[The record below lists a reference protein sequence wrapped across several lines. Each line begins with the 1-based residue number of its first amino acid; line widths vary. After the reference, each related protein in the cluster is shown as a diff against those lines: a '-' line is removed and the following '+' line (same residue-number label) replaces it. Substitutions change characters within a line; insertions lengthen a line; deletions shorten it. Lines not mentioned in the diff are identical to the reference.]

1 MPEATGGY
9 GPTDQHG
16 FIGLGNTGTPMAT
29 RLGDAGYKLVVHD
42 TRDNVIGPFLERG
55 ATRAGSAEDVASRAE
70 TVLVSLPTPDI
81 VDKVVL
87 GEGGVSGGSKVKT
100 VVDLS
105 TTGPKKGAEVA
116 AKLKEKGIVFV
127 DSPVS
132 GGVGGA
138 VAGTLAVMVSCP
150 RPTFEQLEPMLKNI
164 GKVFFIGEAPGSAQ
178 MMKLCNNLMSAA
190 AMAIA
195 TEAIV
200 AGTKAG
206 IDPAVMVEVI
216 NVSSGQNTATTQKYP
231 KSMLNRRFDYGF
243 STGLMFKDVRLCLE
257 EMEAMGLGVPTSK
270 AVRAVWQ
277 QVQDEKGVDSDFT
290 RILEVIEGPAGV
302 TVGKKS

>member
-1 MPEATGGY
+1 MAGTI
-9 GPTDQHG
+9 G
-16 FIGLGNTGTPMAT
+16 FIGLGNMGTPMAS
-29 RLGDAGYKLVVHD
+29 RLVDAGYGLVVHD

-55 ATRAGSAEDVASRAE
+55 AARAGSAEDVASRAE

-105 TTGPKKGAEVA
+105 TTGPRVA
-116 AKLKEKGIVFV
+116 AAISEKLKAKGITFV
-127 DSPVS
+127 DCPVS

-138 VAGTLAVMVSCP
+138 VAGTLAVMVSGP
-150 RPTFEQLEPMLKNI
+150 RPTYEQLEPMLKNI

-190 AMAIA
+190 AMAIS

-206 IDPAVMVEVI
+206 IDPQVMVDVI

-243 STGLMFKDVRLCLE
+243 ATGLMFKDVRLCLE
-257 EMEAMGLGVPTSK
+257 EMEGMGLDLATAK
-270 AVRAVWQ
+270 AVRSVWQ
-277 QVQDEKGVDSDFT
+277 KVQDEKGAESDFT
-290 RILEVIEGPAGV
+290 RILEVIETPAGV
-302 TVGKKS
+302 TVGKQS

>member
-1 MPEATGGY
+1 MAETI
-9 GPTDQHG
+9 G
-16 FIGLGNTGTPMAT
+16 FIGLGNMGTPMAS
-29 RLGDAGYKLVVHD
+29 RLVDAGYQLVVHD

-55 ATRAGSAEDVASRAE
+55 AARAGSPEDVASRAE

-87 GEGGVSGGSKVKT
+87 GAGGLSGGTMAKT

-105 TTGPKKGAEVA
+105 TTGPRMGAAIA
-116 AKLKEKGIVFV
+116 ARLREKGITFV

-150 RPTFEQLEPMLKNI
+150 RATYDRLEPMLANI

-178 MMKLCNNLMSAA
+178 MMKLCNNLLSAA
-190 AMAIA
+190 AMAIT

-206 IDPAVMVEVI
+206 IDPAVMVDVI
-216 NVSSGQNTATTQKYP
+216 NVSSGQNTATSQKYP

-243 STGLMFKDVRLCLE
+243 TTGLMFKDVRLCLE
-257 EMEAMGLGVPTSK
+257 EMEGMGLDVPTSK
-270 AVRAVWQ
+270 AVRALWQ
-277 QVQDEKGVDSDFT
+277 KVQDEKGPESDFT
-290 RILEVIEGPAGV
+290 RILEVVEGPAGV
-302 TVGKKS
+302 TVGTKS

>member
-1 MPEATGGY
+1 MAEEI
-9 GPTDQHG
+9 G
-16 FIGLGNTGTPMAT
+16 FIGLGNMGTPMAS
-29 RLGDAGYKLVVHD
+29 RLVDAGYRLVVHD

-55 ATRAGSAEDVASRAE
+55 ATRAGSAEDVASRTE

-87 GEGGVSGGSKVKT
+87 GEGGISGGSKVKT

-105 TTGPKKGAEVA
+105 TTGPKVGAAIA
-116 AKLKEKGIVFV
+116 AKLRERGITFV

-150 RPTFEQLEPMLKNI
+150 RATYEQLEPMLKNI

-190 AMAIA
+190 AMAIT

-206 IDPAVMVEVI
+206 IDPAVMVDVI
-216 NVSSGQNTATTQKYP
+216 NVSSGQNTATSQKYP

-243 STGLMFKDVRLCLE
+243 ATGLMFKDVRLCLE
-257 EMEAMGLGVPTSK
+257 EMEGMGLDVPASQ
-270 AVRAVWQ
+270 AVRAIWQ
-277 QVQDEKGVDSDFT
+277 KVQDEKGPESDFT

-302 TVGKKS
+302 TVGTKS

>member
-1 MPEATGGY
+1 MAGTI
-9 GPTDQHG
+9 G
-16 FIGLGNTGTPMAT
+16 FIGLGNMGTPMAS
-29 RLGDAGYKLVVHD
+29 RLVDAGYRLVVHD

-55 ATRAGSAEDVASRAE
+55 AARAGSAEDVASRAE

-87 GEGGVSGGSKVKT
+87 GEGGVAGGSKVRT

-105 TTGPKKGAEVA
+105 TTGPRVA
-116 AKLKEKGIVFV
+116 AAIAQKLRAKGIAFL

-138 VAGTLAVMVSCP
+138 VAGTLAVMVSGP
-150 RPTFEQLEPMLKNI
+150 RPAYERLEPALRNI

-178 MMKLCNNLMSAA
+178 MMKLCNNLMSAS

-206 IDPAVMVEVI
+206 IDPKVMVDVI
-216 NVSSGQNTATTQKYP
+216 NVSSGQNTATSQKFP

-243 STGLMFKDVRLCLE
+243 TTGLMFKDVRLCLE
-257 EMEAMGLGVPTSK
+257 EMEGMGLDLEAAK

-277 QVQDEKGVDSDFT
+277 RVQDEMGPESDFT
-290 RILEVIEGPAGV
+290 RILEVIEKPAGV
-302 TVGKKS
+302 TVGKAG

>member
-1 MPEATGGY
+1 MAEEI
-9 GPTDQHG
+9 G
-16 FIGLGNTGTPMAT
+16 FIGLGNMGTPMAG
-29 RLGDAGYKLVVHD
+29 RLVDAGYRLVVYD

-55 ATRAGSAEDVASRAE
+55 ATRAGSPQDVGSRAE
-70 TVLVSLPTPDI
+70 TVIVSLPTPDI
-81 VDKVVL
+81 VEKVVA
-87 GEGGVSGGSKVKT
+87 GEGGVASGSKVKT
-100 VVDLS
+100 VVDFS
-105 TTGPKKGAEVA
+105 TTGPRMGAA
-116 AKLKEKGIVFV
+116 IAGKLREKGITFV
-127 DSPVS
+127 DCPVS

-138 VAGTLAVMVSCP
+138 KAGTLAVMVSCP
-150 RPTFEQLEPMLKNI
+150 RATYDQLEPMLKHI
-164 GKVFFIGEAPGSAQ
+164 GKVFFIGEEPGSAQ

-216 NVSSGQNTATTQKYP
+216 NVSSGQNTATTQKFP

-257 EMEAMGLGVPTSK
+257 EMRGMGLDMTTSE
-270 AVRAVWQ
+270 AVRSIWQ
-277 QVQDEKGVDSDFT
+277 KVEDEKGAESDFT
-290 RILEVIEGPAGV
+290 RILEVVETPAGV

>member
-1 MPEATGGY
+1 MAGEI
-9 GPTDQHG
+9 G
-16 FIGLGNTGTPMAT
+16 FIGLGNMGTPMAG
-29 RLGDAGYKLVVHD
+29 RLVDAGYRLVVHD

-55 ATRAGSAEDVASRAE
+55 ATRAGSPQDVASRTE
-70 TVLVSLPTPDI
+70 TVIVSLPTPDI
-81 VDKVVL
+81 VDKVVA
-87 GEGGVSGGSKVKT
+87 GEGGIASGSKVKT
-100 VVDLS
+100 VVDFS
-105 TTGPKKGAEVA
+105 TTGPRMGAAIA
-116 AKLKEKGIVFV
+116 AKLKEKGITFV
-127 DSPVS
+127 DCPVS

-138 VAGTLAVMVSCP
+138 KAGTLAVMVSCP
-150 RPTFEQLEPMLKNI
+150 RATFEAIEPMLKHI

-190 AMAIA
+190 AMAIS

-216 NVSSGQNTATTQKYP
+216 NVSSGQNTATTQKFP

-243 STGLMFKDVRLCLE
+243 ATGLMFKDVRLCLE
-257 EMEAMGLGVPTSK
+257 EMRGMGLDMPTSE

-277 QVQDEKGVDSDFT
+277 KVEDELGPESDFS
-290 RILEVIEGPAGV
+290 RILEVVEKPAGV

>member
-1 MPEATGGY
+1 MAGTL
-9 GPTDQHG
+9 G
-16 FIGLGNTGTPMAT
+16 FIGLGNMGSPMAG
-29 RLGDAGYKLVVHD
+29 RLVEAGYDLVVFD

-81 VDKVVL
+81 VDKVTL
-87 GEGGVSGGSKVKT
+87 GEGGLAGGSKVKT
-100 VVDLS
+100 IIDLS
-105 TTGPKKGAEVA
+105 TTGPKVA
-116 AKLKEKGIVFV
+116 AAVSAKLKEKGITFV

-132 GGVGGA
+132 GGVAGA
-138 VAGTLAVMVSCP
+138 KAGTVAVMVSCP
-150 RPTFEQLEPMLKNI
+150 KATYEQVEPILKNI
-164 GKVFFIGEAPGSAQ
+164 GKVFFIGEAPGAAQ
-178 MMKLCNNLMSAA
+178 MMKLCNNLLSAT
-190 AMAIA
+190 AMAIT

-243 STGLMFKDVRLCLE
+243 TTGLMFKDVRLCLE
-257 EMEAMGLGVPTSK
+257 EMEALGLDVPTAK
-270 AVRAVWQ
+270 AVRAVWKK
-277 QVQDEKGVDSDFT
+277 VEDEKGADSDFT
-290 RILEVIEGPAGV
+290 RILEVVEGPAGV
-302 TVGKKS
+302 TVGKEG